1 MRKKIC
7 FVVSSPLT
15 VKAFLLNHLNT
26 LKAEFDIY
34 IAANFDDKTD
44 ALIISQ
50 LAGYHIHSVK
60 IDRNI
65 NIRSDLSALRAL
77 RGYFKRNKFDIVHS
91 ITPKAGLLAMIA
103 AKLAGIKNRIHI
115 FTGQVWYTKKGFMR
129 SLLIS
134 LDKVIVMNAT
144 HILVDGESQR
154 KFLIGQHIIKDS
166 NSQVL
171 GKGSISG
178 VDVDKFIFDPLT
190 REKIRGELLLKND
203 DLVFAFLGRINRD
216 KGILD
221 LAKAFERLVKDF
233 SNAKLLIIG
242 YDEENLIPEVQ
253 RIINDSNAMIFYGP
267 TPNPEIVLQA
277 ADVFCLPSYR
287 EGFGTSII
295 EASLLGLPVICSN
308 TYGLMETII
317 ENETGL
323 RHAVKDVT
331 LLHQQ
336 MKKLMESPGLRR
348 QFGEN
353 GRKYVLENFSANE
366 ISSHWL
372 YFYKQNFLN

>member
-1 MRKKIC
+1 M
-7 FVVSSPLT
+7 VSSPLT

-154 KFLIGQHIIKDS
+154 KFLISQHIIKDS

-242 YDEENLIPEVQ
+242 YDEENLIPEVR